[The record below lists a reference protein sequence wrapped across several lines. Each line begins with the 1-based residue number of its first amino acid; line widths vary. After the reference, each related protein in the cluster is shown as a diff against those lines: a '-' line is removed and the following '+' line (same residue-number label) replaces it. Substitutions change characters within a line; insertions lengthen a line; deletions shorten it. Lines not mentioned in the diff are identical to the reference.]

1 MDQFLVEQ
9 SSFGEMHQ
17 FLVEQISSWRNM
29 ISFWW
34 NGSVFGEM
42 DQVLE
47 KRKSLSGRKHF
58 LVEHISCWR
67 NGSVFGHESM
77 KNLKDPF
84 KSSLLALYNCFG
96 ELLPSAKHRL

>member
-17 FLVEQISSWRNM
+17 FLVEQISSWRNR
-29 ISFWW
+29 
-34 NGSVFGEM
+34 SVFGGT
-42 DQVLE
+42 DQFLE
-47 KRKSLSGRKHF
+47 KWIRF
-58 LVEHISCWR
+58 WR
-67 NGSVFGHESM
+67 NEKVKVAGSIFWWRISVFGHESM
-77 KNLKDPF
+77 INLKDLF